1 MLKTDKQTDSPI
13 ENEDSV
19 TKKTSTTI
27 IYHMLPAAIWN
38 AQSSDAPYEGDTL
51 ATEGFIHCTGEQ
63 ELLIKVANNFY
74 RDTPGPFVI
83 LYIEES
89 AIEAEVRWEEAGMH
103 TFPHIYGPL
112 NLDAVVNA
120 IPFPQRS
127 DGVFEMPREW

>member
-1 MLKTDKQTDSPI
+1 MLKTDNKAEQTSNSA
-13 ENEDSV
+13 ENQLAES
-19 TKKTSTTI
+19 I

-38 AQSSDAPYEGDTL
+38 AQSPDELYEGDTL
-51 ATEGFIHCTGEQ
+51 ATEGFIHCTGDQ

-83 LYIEES
+83 LYIDEA
-89 AIEAEVRWEEAGMH
+89 AIEAEVLWEAAGMH

-112 NLDAVVNA
+112 NLDAVTKV